1 MALEIAQRAPA
12 KYLGAQIFAGM
23 MYVAAALSLLPIRAW
38 KIRQMERLER
48 EKRIDAGESGVIV
61 EQTPFLKA
69 MVSFRRV

>member
-1 MALEIAQRAPA
+1 
-12 KYLGAQIFAGM
+12 M